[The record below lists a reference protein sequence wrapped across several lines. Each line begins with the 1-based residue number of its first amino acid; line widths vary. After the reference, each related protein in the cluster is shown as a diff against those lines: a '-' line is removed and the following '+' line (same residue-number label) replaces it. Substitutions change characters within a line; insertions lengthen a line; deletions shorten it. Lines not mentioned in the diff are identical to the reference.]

1 MSVSVPSRLLAVDV
15 GNSRVKFGLFDLA
28 SAAAGLPELV
38 ESVAVA
44 PDGPMPWREIG
55 DWLGDSVAEGPR
67 GIVAGSNPSARD
79 AVVDGWP
86 DGWTVPRVLAD
97 ARSLALEVRLTQTER
112 TGIDRLLNAVAAN
125 RLVADG
131 RPAIIIDSGTATT
144 VDVVDADGVFLGG
157 AILPGFGLLARSLR
171 RYTALLPL
179 ITLEELG
186 TGPPEV
192 VGEDTAAAIK
202 SGLFFGQLGAVR
214 ELVRKMSDRLD
225 GPPAE
230 LFLTGGGGPL
240 LATAL
245 TEARLV
251 PHLGLRGLAEVARMD
266 DPEYT
271 T

>member
-1 MSVSVPSRLLAVDV
+1 MTASVPSRLLAVDV

-38 ESVAVA
+38 ESLAVA
-44 PDGPMPWREIG
+44 PDGPMPWKQIAG
-55 DWLGDSVAEGPR
+55 WLGGSVAGGPR
-67 GIVAGSNPSARD
+67 GIVADSNPTARD
-79 AVVDGWP
+79 AVIDGWP
-86 DGWTVPRVLAD
+86 DEWTAPRVLTD
-97 ARSLALEVRLTQTER
+97 AGCLALEVRLARPQQA
-112 TGIDRLLNAVAAN
+112 GIDRLLNAVAVK
-125 RLVADG
+125 RLVDGG

-144 VDVVDADGVFLGG
+144 VDLVDADGAFLGG

-192 VGEDTAAAIK
+192 VGEDTAAAIR

-214 ELVRKMSDRLD
+214 ELVRRMSDGLD
-225 GPPAE
+225 GAPAE

-245 TEARLV
+245 SEARLV
-251 PHLGLRGLAEVARMD
+251 PHLGLRGLAEVERTHR
-266 DPEYT
+266 PEQAT
-271 T
+271 